1 MRTAR
6 LVLTPWLCRNSMI
19 SRTCFASLHA
29 WAIRSRRL
37 GPIPSTDSSSDGRVL
52 ITERT
57 SAPKR
62 PTSFLARIGPIPFT
76 SPLPRYLSIP
86 SAVVGGTAF
95 SVVPLNCRPCSLSL
109 THQPS
114 AASHSPA
121 VADGREPTTVTSSSC
136 PFAFHLQDAEAALV
150 AVEGDALDQ
159 SGNLLGRRLAF
170 RACGIHCATAG
181 AFQTQ

>member
-1 MRTAR
+1 MVGKHAAVKVADSHSLDLGQLSPVSGR
-6 LVLTPWLCRNSMI
+6 LS
-19 SRTCFASLHA
+19 
-29 WAIRSRRL
+29 
-37 GPIPSTDSSSDGRVL
+37 
-52 ITERT
+52 ITVRT

-121 VADGREPTTVTSSSC
+121 VADGREPTTVTSSRC
-136 PFAFHLQDAEAALV
+136 PSTFT
-150 AVEGDALDQ
+150 
-159 SGNLLGRRLAF
+159 RR
-170 RACGIHCATAG
+170 
-181 AFQTQ
+181 TQKPLWSL